1 MSFHI
6 VRYSLEHQDSVVDLW
21 NKCDLIVPQNDPLED
36 IQKKLDFQPEL
47 FFIALLKNKVIGSV
61 MAGYDGHRGWLYY
74 LAVLPEYQKRGYGRQ
89 LVENAVNELRKLGCL
104 KVNLQVRTSNTSV
117 VDFYKNLGFKEEER
131 VSLGMRLKAS

>member
-6 VRYSLEHQDSVVDLW
+6 VRYSPEYQDSVVDLW
-21 NKCDLIVPQNDPLED
+21 NKCDLIVPRNDPLED

-89 LVENAVNELRKLGCL
+89 LVEKAVNELRKLGCL

-131 VSLGMRLKAS
+131 VSLGMPLKAS